1 MDGRKVEIA
10 QKAAE
15 NGRQKELYNTVKQ
28 LTRRSNRQTV
38 AVKSN
43 DGKLLKNKEVIYLLD
58 GGNSFKKCS
67 TRTPQSHHQRMN
79 LKS

>member
-43 DGKLLKNKEVIYLLD
+43 DGKLLKNKEALYLLE
-58 GGNSFKKCS
+58 
-67 TRTPQSHHQRMN
+67 
-79 LKS
+79 